1 MIWRA
6 IDRLHLRYV
15 EVSDLRDVD
24 RAFAESSKGRRTGHH
39 VRAGDRPVGLT
50 LPSSLPQRADPKK
63 PNGVGRY
70 GVGASVAA
78 WLMSCW
84 AASHWPA
91 RRVRAVSRIASALA
105 N

>member
-1 MIWRA
+1 MINLKTA
-6 IDRLHLRYV
+6 K
-15 EVSDLRDVD
+15 
-24 RAFAESSKGRRTGHH
+24 A
-39 VRAGDRPVGLT
+39 VGLT
-50 LPSSLPQRADPKK
+50 LPSSLPQRADQVIEGEAGGSCRFGSILDGCQQRRRLGEDGPSPKK
-63 PNGVGRY
+63 PSGVGRY

-78 WLMSCW
+78 CLMSCW